1 MYKENILDCIGN
13 TPLVKLNKIIKKYN
27 LSFNLFAKVER
38 FNPSGSIKCKTV
50 PVATQVLPIFPVFA
64 GISGSYNTTF
74 NFAILFFSPLR

>member
-38 FNPSGSIKCKTV
+38 FNPSGSIKDR
-50 PVATQVLPIFPVFA
+50 A
-64 GISGSYNTTF
+64 SYFMIKDALN
-74 NFAILFFSPLR
+74 NHKINNEHV